1 MQFLG
6 ACATTIGLGF
16 LYFISAIPTGAA
28 LKLPLWVAALC
39 AWIGYS
45 AGGAIIILAG
55 APLRDAL
62 TKRFKI
68 QPHSENPTLVVRA
81 WKKYGLPAMG
91 LLAPV
96 TIGPQIGALLG
107 IALGEKKI
115 PLLLALSLGA
125 IPYAITFAALIHF
138 GIKLAK

>member
-6 ACATTIGLGF
+6 ACATTLGLGF
-16 LYFISAIPTGAA
+16 LYFISAIPAGAA
-28 LKLPLWVAALC
+28 LKLPLWVAAIC

-68 QPHSENPTLVVRA
+68 QPHSENPPLVIRA

-107 IALGEKKI
+107 LALGERKL

-125 IPYAITFAALIHF
+125 APWAALFATLVAF
-138 GIKLAK
+138 GVKLVK